1 MKMQNE
7 IRSPLAGKL
16 VALAVREGQAV
27 ESRDRLFTVKAD
39 PGTAGTK

>member
-7 IRSPLAGKL
+7 IRSPLSGKL

-27 ESRDRLFTVKAD
+27 EFRDRLFTVKAD
-39 PGTAGTK
+39 SDTVGPE